1 MMNKEE
7 IIKMF
12 NDLEAD
18 IKLLQ
23 QMLGLKDKI
32 LQLAEEGNEEE
43 QDKFL
48 EEEWDTLENQ
58 LKVIELM

>member
-1 MMNKEE
+1 MTNKEE

-23 QMLGLKDKI
+23 QMFGLKDKI
-32 LQLAEEGNEEE
+32 LQLAEEDNKEKQE
-43 QDKFL
+43 QFL